1 MDRPR
6 AHDRELRGRRLVLS
20 VFRIGLVM
28 AAVVWAGGAA
38 GSAAGWSVGAPP
50 ADTVGDLPLC
60 EVSARGPSSEHL
72 AVLLTG
78 DGGWAKIDRVIADSL
93 AHHGI
98 PVVALDSRAY
108 LSRPRSPDVAARDLG
123 RILRHYLLS
132 LGKHRVMLLGYSRG
146 ADVLPFMVTRLP
158 ADLARRVELVALLG
172 PGTRANF
179 TFHLTDLL
187 WSRDRPDDLMTV
199 AEIRRL
205 RGTRILCFYGSSER
219 DTACRSLDPSLA
231 TSYELPGGHHF
242 GGKYGVI
249 ARRVLDAVGVGT

>member
-1 MDRPR
+1 
-6 AHDRELRGRRLVLS
+6 
-20 VFRIGLVM
+20 M
-28 AAVVWAGGAA
+28 AALARAAGVAGGATR
-38 GSAAGWSVGAPP
+38 WSVGAPR
-50 ADTVGDLPLC
+50 ADTVGDLPLR
-60 EVSARGPSSEHL
+60 EVSARGPGTGHL

-93 AHHGI
+93 THHGI

-108 LSRPRSPDVAARDLG
+108 LSRPRSPEVAARDLG
-123 RILRHYLLS
+123 RILRHYLVS

-146 ADVLPFMVTRLP
+146 ADVLPFMVARLP
-158 ADLARRVELVALLG
+158 ADLGRRVELVALLG

-179 TFHLTDLL
+179 TFHLIDLL
-187 WSRDRPDDLMTV
+187 WSRHRPDDLMTV

-205 RGTRILCFYGSSER
+205 RGMRILCFYGAKER

-249 ARRVLDAVGVGT
+249 ARRLLDAVGVGT